1 VFKQGEPFKPVTL
14 RVHGDPISILGKIL
28 DQNPKTYTKIDEFID
43 MGEAMVKAGLTVR
56 STSGQSILMPDQLH
70 KQLLIAKKRV
80 VSMCIDQALVE
91 EDFETAYSYVV
102 TRLENIA
109 GPAQIQVL
117 KERTGPGLYAEP
129 PPQSLDEWSWRAAL
143 QAGKYKRTSQTV
155 KPTHLGSASGNLDI
169 RHLEQRIECLALA
182 LRIAPKATLHEIL
195 NVYRRCKFPRFY
207 CLKSTIRFLIDL
219 ILGEEELEVTIQ
231 QEAEQEA
238 AWDAQGDDHIM
249 PGGFAETSA
258 KKNVTGKT
266 SRAVE
271 EAPMSLFDLSRASV
285 ARAQSGFSALS
296 MLRGNSSTSQETS
309 RPESSGKATPDGSQK
324 PTRKRDQ
331 LKNAAVGGLATG
343 VGWLLGAPPV
353 RDEEE

>member
-1 VFKQGEPFKPVTL
+1 LEILNDVTHKIGLYRLVFKQGEPFKPVTL

-28 DQNPKTYTKIDEFID
+28 DQNPTTYTKIDEFID

-56 STSGQSILMPDQLH
+56 STGGQSILVPDQLK

-195 NVYRRCKFPRFY
+195 NVYRRCKFPRFH
-207 CLKSTIRFLIDL
+207 CSK
-219 ILGEEELEVTIQ
+219 
-231 QEAEQEA
+231 
-238 AWDAQGDDHIM
+238 
-249 PGGFAETSA
+249 
-258 KKNVTGKT
+258 
-266 SRAVE
+266 
-271 EAPMSLFDLSRASV
+271 
-285 ARAQSGFSALS
+285 
-296 MLRGNSSTSQETS
+296 
-309 RPESSGKATPDGSQK
+309 
-324 PTRKRDQ
+324 Q
-331 LKNAAVGGLATG
+331 LYVY
-343 VGWLLGAPPV
+343 
-353 RDEEE
+353 

>member
-195 NVYRRCKFPRFY
+195 NVYRRCKFPWFY
-207 CLKSTIRFLIDL
+207 CL
-219 ILGEEELEVTIQ
+219 
-231 QEAEQEA
+231 
-238 AWDAQGDDHIM
+238 
-249 PGGFAETSA
+249 
-258 KKNVTGKT
+258 N
-266 SRAVE
+266 
-271 EAPMSLFDLSRASV
+271 
-285 ARAQSGFSALS
+285 
-296 MLRGNSSTSQETS
+296 
-309 RPESSGKATPDGSQK
+309 
-324 PTRKRDQ
+324 Q
-331 LKNAAVGGLATG
+331 LYVS
-343 VGWLLGAPPV
+343 
-353 RDEEE
+353 